1 MRALIVG
8 SSGCEKTVL
17 VVDNFILKDGWI
29 DPNHYY
35 IYSKSLDQPKY
46 VQLRKF
52 FDDFEAQAGECQ
64 RGKSEALSMATFIE
78 KDDDVMSLDNCEPYS
93 LIVIDEW
100 ILENQDIVR
109 EICLRG
115 RHKGICLL
123 YLGQTYSKIPKQLI
137 RDNMNFLCLFK
148 TDNINLKHVYDEF
161 VGPDMSFD
169 KFQELCNICWSVPQ
183 GFITIDKSRLP
194 NNGKYRNQIKSFI
207 NPE

>member
-8 SSGCEKTVL
+8 SSGCGKTVL
-17 VVDNFILKDGWI
+17 AVDNFILKDGWI

-93 LIVIDEW
+93 LIVIDDW

-169 KFQELCNICWSVPQ
+169 KFQELCNSLHV
-183 GFITIDKSRLP
+183 GAYLMAL
-194 NNGKYRNQIKSFI
+194 
-207 NPE
+207 